1 MDFLEKRFRLSEKKT
16 DVKTELMAG
25 FTTFMTM
32 SYILAVNP
40 QMLSQTG
47 MDKGGVFTASVIASI
62 IAMVCMAFLA
72 NLPFGLAPGMGLNAF
87 FTFTVVKTLG
97 YTWQFALT
105 AVFLEGIIFLI
116 LSLFKVREMIFDAI
130 PINLK
135 KAVSC
140 GIGLFIALVG
150 LVNSGIIMQGEGTVL
165 QLGNLLSRESV
176 VFIVGLFIIAL
187 LLAREIKGALMYGIL
202 ASTILAL
209 ILGVSKYQGGSP
221 ITLPPSLAP
230 VAFKI
235 QFDKIFTFDM
245 FTVVFTFLFV
255 DIFDTVGTLVGV
267 SAKAGMLDEQ
277 GKLKE
282 ASPALLADAIGTT
295 MGALLGTSTV
305 TTFVESAS
313 GVAEG
318 GRTGLTALST
328 ALFFFLS
335 LFLFPVF
342 GMIPAQATG
351 PALVIVGLFM
361 LSSIKEI
368 DFYDYSEA
376 IPAFIT
382 IIAMPFCY
390 SIAEGISF
398 GMISYVLIKL
408 LAGKR
413 KDISILMYILAIVF
427 VLRIIWPLFQN
438 LKLNVILLL

>member
-1 MDFLEKRFRLSEKKT
+1 MDFLEKKFRLSEKKT

-105 AVFLEGIIFLI
+105 AVFLEGIVFLI

-150 LVNSGIIMQGEGTVL
+150 LVNSGIILQGEGTVL

-295 MGALLGTSTV
+295 TGALLGTSTV

-328 ALFFFLS
+328 AFFFFLS

-427 VLRIIWPLFQN
+427 VLRIIWPLF
-438 LKLNVILLL
+438 

>member
-1 MDFLEKRFRLSEKKT
+1 MDFLEKKFRLSEKKT

-47 MDKGGVFTASVIASI
+47 MDKGGVFTASVVSSI
-62 IAMVCMAFLA
+62 IAMICMAFLA

-295 MGALLGTSTV
+295 AGALLGTSTV

-328 ALFFFLS
+328 AFFFFLS

-398 GMISYVLIKL
+398 GMISYVLINL

-427 VLRIIWPLFQN
+427 VLRIIWPLF
-438 LKLNVILLL
+438 

>member
-1 MDFLEKRFRLSEKKT
+1 MDFLEKKFRLSERKT

-40 QMLSQTG
+40 QMLSETG

-105 AVFLEGIIFLI
+105 AVFLEGIVFLI

-150 LVNSGIIMQGEGTVL
+150 LVNSGIILQGEGTVL

-328 ALFFFLS
+328 AFFFFLS

-413 KDISILMYILAIVF
+413 KDVSVLMYILAIVF
-427 VLRIIWPLFQN
+427 VLRIIWPLF
-438 LKLNVILLL
+438 

>member
-1 MDFLEKRFRLSEKKT
+1 MDFLEKRFRLSERKT

-105 AVFLEGIIFLI
+105 AVFLEGIVFLI

-150 LVNSGIIMQGEGTVL
+150 LVNSGIILQGEGTVL

-295 MGALLGTSTV
+295 AGSLLGTSTV

-328 ALFFFLS
+328 AFFFFLS

-382 IIAMPFCY
+382 IITMPFCY

-427 VLRIIWPLFQN
+427 VLRIIWPLF
-438 LKLNVILLL
+438 

>member
-1 MDFLEKRFRLSEKKT
+1 MDFLEKKFRLSERKT

-105 AVFLEGIIFLI
+105 AVFLEGIVFLI

-150 LVNSGIIMQGEGTVL
+150 LVNSGIILQGEGTVL

-295 MGALLGTSTV
+295 AGALLGTSTV

-328 ALFFFLS
+328 AFFFFLS

-427 VLRIIWPLFQN
+427 VLRIIWPLF
-438 LKLNVILLL
+438 

>member
-1 MDFLEKRFRLSEKKT
+1 
-16 DVKTELMAG
+16 MAG

-105 AVFLEGIIFLI
+105 AVFLEGIVFLI

-150 LVNSGIIMQGEGTVL
+150 LVNSGIILQGEGTVL

-295 MGALLGTSTV
+295 TGALLGTSTV

-328 ALFFFLS
+328 AFFFFLS

-427 VLRIIWPLFQN
+427 VLRIIWPLF
-438 LKLNVILLL
+438 

>member
-398 GMISYVLIKL
+398 DLFHNRTNEDPI
-408 LAGKR
+408 
-413 KDISILMYILAIVF
+413 
-427 VLRIIWPLFQN
+427 RIICPYHG
-438 LKLNVILLL
+438 

>member
-1 MDFLEKRFRLSEKKT
+1 MDFLEKRFRLSERKT

-105 AVFLEGIIFLI
+105 AVFLEGIVFLI

-150 LVNSGIIMQGEGTVL
+150 LVNSGIILQGEGTVL

-295 MGALLGTSTV
+295 TGALLGTSTV

-328 ALFFFLS
+328 AFFFFLS

-427 VLRIIWPLFQN
+427 VLRIIWPLF
-438 LKLNVILLL
+438 

>member
-1 MDFLEKRFRLSEKKT
+1 LDFLEKRFRLSERKT

-105 AVFLEGIIFLI
+105 AVFLEGIVFLI

-150 LVNSGIIMQGEGTVL
+150 LVNSGIILQGEGTVL

-295 MGALLGTSTV
+295 AGALLGTSTV

-328 ALFFFLS
+328 AFFFFLS

-427 VLRIIWPLFQN
+427 VLRIIWPLF
-438 LKLNVILLL
+438 

>member
-1 MDFLEKRFRLSEKKT
+1 MDFLEKKFRLSERKT

-105 AVFLEGIIFLI
+105 AVFLEGIVFLI

-150 LVNSGIIMQGEGTVL
+150 LVNSGIILQGEGTVL

-328 ALFFFLS
+328 AFFFFLS

-427 VLRIIWPLFQN
+427 VLRIIWPLF
-438 LKLNVILLL
+438 

>member
-62 IAMVCMAFLA
+62 VAMVCMAFLA
-72 NLPFGLAPGMGLNAF
+72 NLPFGFAPGMGLNAF

-105 AVFLEGIIFLI
+105 AVFLEGIVFLI

-150 LVNSGIIMQGEGTVL
+150 LVNSGIILQGEGTVL

-295 MGALLGTSTV
+295 AGALLGTSTV

-328 ALFFFLS
+328 AFFFFLS

-427 VLRIIWPLFQN
+427 VLRIIWPLF
-438 LKLNVILLL
+438 

>member
-1 MDFLEKRFRLSEKKT
+1 MDFLEKRFRLSERKT

-40 QMLSQTG
+40 QMLSETG

-62 IAMVCMAFLA
+62 IAMICMAFLA

-97 YTWQFALT
+97 YTWKFALT
-105 AVFLEGIIFLI
+105 AVFLEGIVFLI

-150 LVNSGIIMQGEGTVL
+150 LVNSGIILQGEGTVL

-230 VAFKI
+230 VAFQI

-328 ALFFFLS
+328 AFFFFLS

-427 VLRIIWPLFQN
+427 VLRIIWPLF
-438 LKLNVILLL
+438 

>member
-1 MDFLEKRFRLSEKKT
+1 MDFLEKRFRLSKRKT

-105 AVFLEGIIFLI
+105 AVFLEGIVFLI

-140 GIGLFIALVG
+140 GIGLFISLVG
-150 LVNSGIIMQGEGTVL
+150 LVNSGIILQGEGTVL

-295 MGALLGTSTV
+295 AGALLGTSTV

-328 ALFFFLS
+328 AFFFFLS

-427 VLRIIWPLFQN
+427 VLRIIWPLF
-438 LKLNVILLL
+438 

>member
-1 MDFLEKRFRLSEKKT
+1 MDFLEKRFRLSERKT

-62 IAMVCMAFLA
+62 IAMICMAFLA

-105 AVFLEGIIFLI
+105 AVFLEGIVFLI

-150 LVNSGIIMQGEGTVL
+150 LVNSGIILQGEGTVL

-427 VLRIIWPLFQN
+427 VLRIIWPLF
-438 LKLNVILLL
+438 

>member
-105 AVFLEGIIFLI
+105 AVFLEGIVFLI

-150 LVNSGIIMQGEGTVL
+150 LVNSGIILQGEGTVL

-277 GKLKE
+277 GKPKE

-328 ALFFFLS
+328 AFFFFLS

-427 VLRIIWPLFQN
+427 VLRIIWPLF
-438 LKLNVILLL
+438 

>member
-1 MDFLEKRFRLSEKKT
+1 MDFLEKKFRLSERKT

-40 QMLSQTG
+40 QMLSETG

-62 IAMVCMAFLA
+62 IAMICMAFLA

-105 AVFLEGIIFLI
+105 AVFLEGIVFLI

-150 LVNSGIIMQGEGTVL
+150 LVNSGIILQGEGTVL

-328 ALFFFLS
+328 AFFFFLS

-413 KDISILMYILAIVF
+413 KDVSVLMYILAIVF
-427 VLRIIWPLFQN
+427 VLRIIWPLF
-438 LKLNVILLL
+438 

>member
-1 MDFLEKRFRLSEKKT
+1 
-16 DVKTELMAG
+16 MAG

-105 AVFLEGIIFLI
+105 AVFLEGIVFLI

-150 LVNSGIIMQGEGTVL
+150 LVNSGIILQGEGTVL

-295 MGALLGTSTV
+295 AGSLLGTSTV

-328 ALFFFLS
+328 AFFFFLS

-382 IIAMPFCY
+382 IITMPFCY

-427 VLRIIWPLFQN
+427 VLRIIWPLF
-438 LKLNVILLL
+438 

>member
-40 QMLSQTG
+40 QMLSETG

-62 IAMVCMAFLA
+62 IAMICMAFLA

-105 AVFLEGIIFLI
+105 AVFLEGIVFLI

-150 LVNSGIIMQGEGTVL
+150 LVNSGIILQGEGTVL

-230 VAFKI
+230 VAFKV

-267 SAKAGMLDEQ
+267 SAKAGMLDKQ

-295 MGALLGTSTV
+295 AGALLGTSTI

-318 GRTGLTALST
+318 GRTGLTSLST
-328 ALFFFLS
+328 AFFFFLS

-427 VLRIIWPLFQN
+427 VLRIIWPLF
-438 LKLNVILLL
+438 

>member
-1 MDFLEKRFRLSEKKT
+1 MDFLEKRFRLTEKKT

-47 MDKGGVFTASVIASI
+47 MDKGGVFTASVVASI
-62 IAMVCMAFLA
+62 IAMICMAFLA

-105 AVFLEGIIFLI
+105 AVFLEGIVFLI

-150 LVNSGIIMQGEGTVL
+150 LVNSGIILQGEGTVL

-328 ALFFFLS
+328 AFFFFLS

-413 KDISILMYILAIVF
+413 KDVSILMYILAIVF
-427 VLRIIWPLFQN
+427 VLRIIWPLF
-438 LKLNVILLL
+438 

>member
-40 QMLSQTG
+40 QMLSETG

-105 AVFLEGIIFLI
+105 AVFLEGIVFLI

-150 LVNSGIIMQGEGTVL
+150 LVNSGIILQGEGTVL

-230 VAFKI
+230 VAFQI

-295 MGALLGTSTV
+295 AGALLGTSTV

-328 ALFFFLS
+328 AFFFFLS

-413 KDISILMYILAIVF
+413 KDVSILMYILAIVF
-427 VLRIIWPLFQN
+427 VLRIIWPLF
-438 LKLNVILLL
+438 

>member
-1 MDFLEKRFRLSEKKT
+1 MDFLEKRFRLSERKT

-105 AVFLEGIIFLI
+105 AVFLEGIVFLI

-150 LVNSGIIMQGEGTVL
+150 LVNSGIILQGEGTVL

-295 MGALLGTSTV
+295 AGALLGTSTV

-328 ALFFFLS
+328 AFFFFLS
-335 LFLFPVF
+335 LFLFPIF

-427 VLRIIWPLFQN
+427 VLRIIWPLF
-438 LKLNVILLL
+438 

>member
-1 MDFLEKRFRLSEKKT
+1 MDFLEKRFRLTEKKT

-47 MDKGGVFTASVIASI
+47 MDKGGVFTASVVSSI

-105 AVFLEGIIFLI
+105 AVFLEGIVFLI

-150 LVNSGIIMQGEGTVL
+150 LVNSGIILQGEGTVL
-165 QLGNLLSRESV
+165 QLGNLLNRESV

-209 ILGVSKYQGGSP
+209 ILGVSKYQGGSA

-295 MGALLGTSTV
+295 AGALLGTSTV

-313 GVAEG
+313 WVAEG

-328 ALFFFLS
+328 AFFFFLS
-335 LFLFPVF
+335 LFLFPIF

-413 KDISILMYILAIVF
+413 KDVSILMYILAIVF
-427 VLRIIWPLFQN
+427 VLRIIWPLF
-438 LKLNVILLL
+438 

>member
-105 AVFLEGIIFLI
+105 AVFLEGIVFLI

-328 ALFFFLS
+328 AFFFFLS

-413 KDISILMYILAIVF
+413 KDVSILMYILAIVF
-427 VLRIIWPLFQN
+427 VLRIIWPLF
-438 LKLNVILLL
+438 

>member
-105 AVFLEGIIFLI
+105 AVFLEGIVFLI

-150 LVNSGIIMQGEGTVL
+150 LVNSGIILQGEGTVL

-187 LLAREIKGALMYGIL
+187 LLSREIKGALMYGIL

-328 ALFFFLS
+328 AFFFFLS

-413 KDISILMYILAIVF
+413 KDVSILMYILAIVF
-427 VLRIIWPLFQN
+427 VLRIIWPLF
-438 LKLNVILLL
+438 

>member
-1 MDFLEKRFRLSEKKT
+1 MDFLEKKFRLSEKKT

-40 QMLSQTG
+40 QMLSETG

-105 AVFLEGIIFLI
+105 AVFLEGIVFLI

-150 LVNSGIIMQGEGTVL
+150 LVNSGIILQGEGTVL

-295 MGALLGTSTV
+295 IGALLGTSTV

-328 ALFFFLS
+328 AFFFFLS

-427 VLRIIWPLFQN
+427 VLRIIWPLF
-438 LKLNVILLL
+438 

>member
-1 MDFLEKRFRLSEKKT
+1 MDFLEKKFRLSERKT

-105 AVFLEGIIFLI
+105 AVFLEGIVFLI

-150 LVNSGIIMQGEGTVL
+150 LVNSGIILQGEGTVL

-202 ASTILAL
+202 VSTILAL

-295 MGALLGTSTV
+295 TGALLGTSTV

-328 ALFFFLS
+328 AFFFFLS

-413 KDISILMYILAIVF
+413 KDVSILMYILAIVF
-427 VLRIIWPLFQN
+427 VLRIIWPLF
-438 LKLNVILLL
+438 

>member
-40 QMLSQTG
+40 QMLSETG

-62 IAMVCMAFLA
+62 IAMICMAFLA

-105 AVFLEGIIFLI
+105 AVFLEGIVFLI

-150 LVNSGIIMQGEGTVL
+150 LVNSGIILQGEGTVL

-230 VAFKI
+230 VAFQI

-328 ALFFFLS
+328 AFFFFLS

-427 VLRIIWPLFQN
+427 VLRIIWPLF
-438 LKLNVILLL
+438 

>member
-1 MDFLEKRFRLSEKKT
+1 MDFLEKRFRLSERKT

-40 QMLSQTG
+40 QMLSETG

-105 AVFLEGIIFLI
+105 AVFLEGIVFLI

-150 LVNSGIIMQGEGTVL
+150 LVNSGIILQGEGTVL

-230 VAFKI
+230 VAFQI

-328 ALFFFLS
+328 AFFFFLS

-427 VLRIIWPLFQN
+427 VLRIIWPLF
-438 LKLNVILLL
+438 

>member
-1 MDFLEKRFRLSEKKT
+1 MGFLEKRFRLSERKT

-40 QMLSQTG
+40 QMLSETG

-105 AVFLEGIIFLI
+105 AVFLEGIVFLI

-150 LVNSGIIMQGEGTVL
+150 LVNSGIILQGEGTVL

-295 MGALLGTSTV
+295 TGALLGTSTV

-328 ALFFFLS
+328 AFFFFLS

-427 VLRIIWPLFQN
+427 VLRIIWPLF
-438 LKLNVILLL
+438 

>member
-40 QMLSQTG
+40 QMLSETG

-62 IAMVCMAFLA
+62 IAMICMAFLA

-105 AVFLEGIIFLI
+105 AVFLEGIVFLI

-150 LVNSGIIMQGEGTVL
+150 LVNSGIILQGEGTVL

-230 VAFKI
+230 VAFKV

-267 SAKAGMLDEQ
+267 SAKAGMLDKQ

-295 MGALLGTSTV
+295 AGALLGTSTI

-328 ALFFFLS
+328 AFFFFLS

-427 VLRIIWPLFQN
+427 VLRIIWPLF
-438 LKLNVILLL
+438 

>member
-40 QMLSQTG
+40 QMLSETG
-47 MDKGGVFTASVIASI
+47 MDKGGVFTASVVASI

-105 AVFLEGIIFLI
+105 AVFLEGIVFLI

-150 LVNSGIIMQGEGTVL
+150 LVNSGIILQGEGTVL

-295 MGALLGTSTV
+295 AGALLGTSTV

-328 ALFFFLS
+328 AFFFFLS

-427 VLRIIWPLFQN
+427 VLRIIWPLF
-438 LKLNVILLL
+438 

>member
-47 MDKGGVFTASVIASI
+47 MDKGGVFTASVVSSI
-62 IAMVCMAFLA
+62 IAMICMAFLA

-105 AVFLEGIIFLI
+105 AVFLEGIVFLI

-295 MGALLGTSTV
+295 AGALLGTSTV

-328 ALFFFLS
+328 AFFFFLS

-427 VLRIIWPLFQN
+427 VLRIIWPLF
-438 LKLNVILLL
+438 

>member
-40 QMLSQTG
+40 QMLSETG
-47 MDKGGVFTASVIASI
+47 MDKGGVFTASVVASI
-62 IAMVCMAFLA
+62 IAMICMAFLA

-105 AVFLEGIIFLI
+105 AVFLEGIVFLI

-150 LVNSGIIMQGEGTVL
+150 LVNSGIILQGEGTVL

-295 MGALLGTSTV
+295 TGALLGTSTV

-328 ALFFFLS
+328 AFFFFLS

-413 KDISILMYILAIVF
+413 KDVSILMYILAIVF
-427 VLRIIWPLFQN
+427 VLRIIWPLF
-438 LKLNVILLL
+438 

>member
-1 MDFLEKRFRLSEKKT
+1 MDFLEKRFRLTEKKT

-47 MDKGGVFTASVIASI
+47 MDKGGVFTASVVSSI

-105 AVFLEGIIFLI
+105 AVFLEGIVFLI

-150 LVNSGIIMQGEGTVL
+150 LVNSGIILQGEGTVL

-328 ALFFFLS
+328 AFFFFLS

-427 VLRIIWPLFQN
+427 VLRIIWPLF
-438 LKLNVILLL
+438 

>member
-1 MDFLEKRFRLSEKKT
+1 MDFLEKRFRLSERKT

-105 AVFLEGIIFLI
+105 AVFLEGIVFLI

-150 LVNSGIIMQGEGTVL
+150 LVNSGIILQGEGTVL

-295 MGALLGTSTV
+295 AGSLLGTSTV

-328 ALFFFLS
+328 AFFFFLS

-382 IIAMPFCY
+382 IITMPFCY

-413 KDISILMYILAIVF
+413 KDISILMYILAIVL
-427 VLRIIWPLFQN
+427 VLRIIWPLF
-438 LKLNVILLL
+438 